1 MSGSGSCPGPGLGPS
16 HPGLCCNCVT
26 LGQQSGAWPWR
37 RWGRHKNMSHIVAL
51 VLLSFLCC
59 RLRELRVWY
68 FVTMTVLMVNSNDG
82 TVSQRVTTSV
92 TSPACVTRDT
102 WPWHV
107 TLGWWQ
113 LLLDQHNYQHF
124 SNVWAECLYGG
135 FTRLI
140 NLMYKTQMLE
150 RLAFL

>member
-1 MSGSGSCPGPGLGPS
+1 MAIYKLRLAIMCGSGSCPGPGLGLR
-16 HPGLCCNCVT
+16 HTLCCNCVT
-26 LGQQSGAWPWR
+26 HGQQSGA
-37 RWGRHKNMSHIVAL
+37 RWGRHKNMSHIHIVAL
-51 VLLSFLCC
+51 VLLSFLHVAAW
-59 RLRELRVWY
+59 ESWEPY

-113 LLLDQHNYQHF
+113 LLPDQNNYQHF
-124 SNVWAECLYGG
+124 SNVWAECLYGS

-140 NLMYKTQMLE
+140 NLM
-150 RLAFL
+150 